1 MERIIPFVTTNWH
14 LFLALVVI
22 TGMLVWSY
30 ISPRLRGF
38 RSASPA
44 EATRLINHEDAVVL
58 DVREDAE
65 YQGGHII
72 NSVHIPLRYLPER
85 LTELERHKGKPI
97 IVGCRSGSRSNRAC
111 GLLKKHGFDP
121 VYNLAGGVMA
131 WQNASLPMTKR

>member
-1 MERIIPFVTTNWH
+1 MERLIPFVTTNWH
-14 LFLALVVI
+14 LFLALVAI
-22 TGMLVWSY
+22 SAMLVWSY
-30 ISPRLRGF
+30 LGPRMRGYQ
-38 RSASPA
+38 SASPA
-44 EATRLINHEDAVVL
+44 EATQLINHQDAVIL

-85 LTELERHKGKPI
+85 LSELERHKGKPI

-111 GLLKKHGFDP
+111 SLLKRGGFES

-131 WQNASLPMTKR
+131 WQNANLPMTKR